1 MLINI
6 ISLLHAKNDGDF
18 MAKANVVVVYST
30 TVCPWCHRV
39 KQWLEEHHIKYQDI
53 NVGED
58 QAKAQEM
65 IEKSGQMGV
74 PVIEVNGQIIVGFD
88 EAKLK
93 AALGIK
99 G

>member
-1 MLINI
+1 MAA
-6 ISLLHAKNDGDF
+6 AKPR
-18 MAKANVVVVYST
+18 VVVYST
-30 TVCPWCHRV
+30 AVCPWCYRV
-39 KQWLEEHHIKYQDI
+39 KDWLTEHKVKFEDI
-53 NVGED
+53 NVGAD

-74 PVIEVNGQIIVGFD
+74 PVTEVNGQIIVGFN

-93 AALGIK
+93 LALGIK